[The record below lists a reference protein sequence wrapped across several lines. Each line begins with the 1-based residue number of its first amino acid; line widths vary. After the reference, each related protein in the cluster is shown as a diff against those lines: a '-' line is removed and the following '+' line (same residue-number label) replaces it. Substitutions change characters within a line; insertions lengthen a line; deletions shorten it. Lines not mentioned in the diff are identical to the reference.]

1 MVQNFKT
8 QSITSLLDL
17 AIILIAKNLKWLAR
31 LSEMIKVN
39 WDAVI
44 NISKKM
50 ISVRIIA
57 RNKEGYVLVFM
68 CFIKQFMVNY
78 AVAEVYAA

>member
-31 LSEMIKVN
+31 PSEMIKVN

-50 ISVRIIA
+50 ISVRIIT
-57 RNKEGYVLVFM
+57 RNKEGYVFSFYVLHKT
-68 CFIKQFMVNY
+68 IHG
-78 AVAEVYAA
+78 